1 MYGLLH
7 IVQSYPMSQFGFWPP
22 VLMFDVPALND
33 KPFQVVQHRL
43 IFVTSVQQLMF
54 ENSLHLEPSVFCLF
68 FL

>member
-33 KPFQVVQHRL
+33 KPFQVVQSQTDL
-43 IFVTSVQQLMF
+43 CYICATINV
-54 ENSLHLEPSVFCLF
+54 
-68 FL
+68 